1 MKTKNTEECNGKPI
15 SEQGLCGIYAVAL
28 VTNKTVQSVFNK
40 YKRYYQMGN
49 DWKGSTKYGHL
60 FNLLMLYKRK
70 IRLIIAPKTEFS
82 KGSGKPVSLRKFVD
96 EYSGKNRTYIIRYR
110 GHVMV
115 VLNRICYDQSGETP
129 YESIG
134 KRDIIERVSCWSGN
148 TYKQYFGGQKNGL
161 VINAIEITN
170 SLFKPPINNN

>member
-40 YKRYYQMGN
+40 YKSYYQMGN
-49 DWKGSTKYGHL
+49 AWKGSTKFGHL

-70 IRLIIAPKTEFS
+70 IRLIIAPKTDFS